1 MPRRGGTSIATSNE
15 LQDTGS
21 KHKLTTIRS
30 NNREFNL
37 RTRLESAILD
47 YVGQEERKGECER
60 GHKRQKNIRSVAR
73 RLHPFYGYTLFWAT
87 VEFVIQPSLCQ
98 TILETFGLVYCY
110 NSHCYASL

>member
-21 KHKLTTIRS
+21 KHKLATIRS

-37 RTRLESAILD
+37 RTRLESAILH
-47 YVGQEERKGECER
+47 YVQRKNGEGQEERKGECER

-73 RLHPFYGYTLFWAT
+73 RLYPFYGYTF
-87 VEFVIQPSLCQ
+87 
-98 TILETFGLVYCY
+98 FGLLL
-110 NSHCYASL
+110 SLDQWSAG